1 MTEKSRKR
9 RSFLDKVRAQVII
22 VVLRNEAGVRITL
35 AELELDRVITSKE
48 YSQGDLDYGGV
59 EFKQTSPLKINV
71 VAELVGAE
79 IRIRGHLATRLQASC
94 DRCLGAVDL
103 PVDRD
108 FDLFYRPLKTIAKEE
123 EVEIPAEEL
132 EIGFYSGD
140 GIELA
145 DVATEQVILS
155 VPMKVVCGTECRGLC
170 PVCGANRNIV
180 QCTCSAPEQD
190 SPFASL
196 RGE

>member
-1 MTEKSRKR
+1 M
-9 RSFLDKVRAQVII
+9 
-22 VVLRNEAGVRITL
+22 RITL
-35 AELELDRVITSKE
+35 AELELHRVIATKE
-48 YSQGDLDYGGV
+48 YPPGGLDYRGAELRQSV
-59 EFKQTSPLKINV
+59 PLKINV

-79 IRIRGHLATRLQASC
+79 VRVRGHLATHLEASC
-94 DRCLGAVDL
+94 DRCLGAVEV

-123 EVEIPAEEL
+123 EVEIPKEEL

-155 VPMKVVCGTECRGLC
+155 VPMKVVCRADCRGLC
-170 PVCGANRNIV
+170 PVCGANRNVV
-180 QCTCSAPEQD
+180 QCTCSAPPPE

-196 RGE
+196 RRE